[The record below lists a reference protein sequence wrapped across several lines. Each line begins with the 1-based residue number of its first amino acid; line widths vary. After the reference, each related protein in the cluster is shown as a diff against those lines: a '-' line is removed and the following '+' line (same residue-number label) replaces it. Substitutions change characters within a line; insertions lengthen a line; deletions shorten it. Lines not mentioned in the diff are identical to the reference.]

1 MELEKADSGVQR
13 MEARMLGESA
23 VAQIFALR
31 DLGWG
36 TKQIAREVGVARNT
50 VRAWLRGGEDRRYGG
65 EGRAGI
71 LDPYYFWI
79 QNRFQGGV
87 RNADVLRQEF
97 EAMGIAVSLRTVE
110 RALRP
115 FRQSW
120 QRAQQV
126 TMRFETPPGQQM
138 QVDFGEKWLQIGG
151 ARQKRYVFVATLG
164 YSRRCYIE
172 IFGSLRQRDWIMGL
186 ERAFQHFG
194 GVPEQL
200 LTDNAKPLVDHRKGG
215 KAIFHPEFEAFCRHW
230 GTIPKACQPFRARTK
245 GKVERGVGY
254 AKGNALGRLEWESD
268 EALDEHLVWWMLN
281 VADVRVHGTTFE
293 RPIDRFPAE
302 RAALRPVGNHPSY
315 LRIRHMTRKVASD
328 GRIDVDTNRYSVPP
342 QFIGATLDV
351 VIESGTLQVLFQDR
365 VLAEHEVHPGRHQI
379 IEDPGHA
386 VSYREGEAFLGK
398 PCEIR
403 RPLSHY
409 AAIVG
414 GEGW

>member
-1 MELEKADSGVQR
+1 MELEKADPGVQR
-13 MEARMLGESA
+13 VEARMLGESA

-36 TKQIAREVGVARNT
+36 AKQIARETGVARNT

-65 EGRAGI
+65 EGRPGV

-79 QNRFQGGV
+79 QSQFQGGV
-87 RNADVLRQEF
+87 RNADVLRQEL
-97 EAMGIAVSLRTVE
+97 EAIGVSVSLRTVE

-151 ARQKRYVFVATLG
+151 MRQKRYVFVATLG

-186 ERAFQHFG
+186 ERAFRHFD

-215 KAIFHPEFEAFCRHW
+215 KPVFHPEFEAFCRHW

-293 RPIDRFPAE
+293 RPIDRFPVE
-302 RAALRPVGNHPSY
+302 QQALRPFGNHPSY
-315 LRIRHMTRKVASD
+315 LRVRHMNRKVASD

-351 VIESGTLQVLFQDR
+351 VIESDTLQVLFEDR
-365 VLAEHEVHPGRHQI
+365 VLAEHAIHPGRHQI
-379 IEDPGHA
+379 IEDPGHM
-386 VSYREGEAFLGK
+386 VSYREGKDFLGK
-398 PCEIR
+398 PSEIR

>member
-1 MELEKADSGVQR
+1 MELEKADPGIQR
-13 MEARMLGESA
+13 TEARMLGESA

-36 TKQIAREVGVARNT
+36 AKQIAREVGVARNT

-65 EGRAGI
+65 EGRPGI

-79 QNRFQGGV
+79 QSRFQGGV

-97 EAMGIAVSLRTVE
+97 EAMGVSVSLRTVE

-126 TMRFETPPGQQM
+126 TMRFETPPGQQI

-151 ARQKRYVFVATLG
+151 MRQKRYVFVATLG

-194 GVPEQL
+194 GVPEQI

-215 KAIFHPEFEAFCRHW
+215 KPVFHPEFEAFCRHW
-230 GTIPKACQPFRARTK
+230 GTVPKACQPFRARTK

-268 EALDEHLVWWMLN
+268 EALDEHLVWWMLK

-351 VIESGTLQVLFQDR
+351 VIESGTLQILFQDR
-365 VLAEHEVHPGRHQI
+365 VLAEHEIHPGRHQI
-379 IEDPGHA
+379 IEDPGHV
-386 VSYREGEAFLGK
+386 VSYREGKTFLGK

-414 GEGW
+414 GEEW

>member
-1 MELEKADSGVQR
+1 
-13 MEARMLGESA
+13 MLGESA

-36 TKQIAREVGVARNT
+36 AKQIAREVGVARNT

-65 EGRAGI
+65 EGRPGV
-71 LDPYYFWI
+71 LDAYYFWI
-79 QNRFQGGV
+79 QSQFQGGV

-97 EAMGIAVSLRTVE
+97 EAMGVSVSLRTVE

-151 ARQKRYVFVATLG
+151 KRQKRYVFVATLG
-164 YSRRCYIE
+164 YSRRCYLE

-186 ERAFQHFG
+186 ERAFRHFG

-215 KAIFHPEFEAFCRHW
+215 KPVFHPEFEAFCRHW
-230 GTIPKACQPFRARTK
+230 GTLPKACQPFRARTK

-293 RPIDRFPAE
+293 RPIDRFPVE
-302 RAALRPVGNHPSY
+302 QQALSPFGNHPSY
-315 LRIRHMTRKVASD
+315 LRVRHMTRKVASD

-351 VIESGTLQVLFQDR
+351 MIESDTLQVLFEDR
-365 VLAEHEVHPGRHQI
+365 VLAEHAIHPGRHQI
-379 IEDPGHA
+379 IEDPEHV
-386 VSYREGEAFLGK
+386 VSYREGKAFLGK
-398 PCEIR
+398 PSEIR

-414 GEGW
+414 GEAW

>member
-1 MELEKADSGVQR
+1 MELEKVDPGVQR

-36 TKQIAREVGVARNT
+36 AKQIARETGVARNT

-65 EGRAGI
+65 EGRPGA

-79 QNRFQGGV
+79 QSQFQGGV

-97 EAMGIAVSLRTVE
+97 EAMGVSVSLRTVE

-151 ARQKRYVFVATLG
+151 TRQKRYVFVATLG

-186 ERAFQHFG
+186 ERAFRHFG

-200 LTDNAKPLVDHRKGG
+200 LTDNAKPLVDRRKGG
-215 KAIFHPEFEAFCRHW
+215 KPVFHPEFEAFCRHW

-293 RPIDRFPAE
+293 RPIDRFLAE
-302 RAALRPVGNHPSY
+302 QAALRPVENHPSY

-351 VIESGTLQVLFQDR
+351 VIESDTLQVLFQDR
-365 VLAEHEVHPGRHQI
+365 VLAEHAIHPGRHQI
-379 IEDPGHA
+379 IEDPGHV
-386 VSYREGEAFLGK
+386 VSYREGKAFLGK

-414 GEGW
+414 GEAW

>member
-1 MELEKADSGVQR
+1 
-13 MEARMLGESA
+13 MLGESA

-36 TKQIAREVGVARNT
+36 AKQIAREVGIARNT

-65 EGRAGI
+65 EGRPGV
-71 LDPYYFWI
+71 LDSYYFWI
-79 QNRFQGGV
+79 QSQFQGGV

-97 EAMGIAVSLRTVE
+97 EAIGVSVSLRTVE

-151 ARQKRYVFVATLG
+151 VRQKRYVFVATLG

-172 IFGSLRQRDWIMGL
+172 IFGSLRQRDWIMGF
-186 ERAFQHFG
+186 ERAFRHFG

-215 KAIFHPEFEAFCRHW
+215 KPVFHPEFEAFCRHW

-293 RPIDRFPAE
+293 RPIDRFPVE
-302 RAALRPVGNHPSY
+302 QQTLRPFGNHPSY
-315 LRIRHMTRKVASD
+315 LRVRHMTRKVASD
-328 GRIDVDTNRYSVPP
+328 GRIDIDTNRYSVPP

-351 VIESGTLQVLFQDR
+351 VIESDTLQVLLEDR
-365 VLAEHEVHPGRHQI
+365 VLAEHAIHPGRHQI
-379 IEDPGHA
+379 IEDPGHV
-386 VSYREGEAFLGK
+386 VSYREGKAFLGK

-414 GEGW
+414 GEAW